1 MVVFE
6 EQVMTVG
13 QLNLFIK
20 DIFGQIPILNNIKI
34 KGEISNFKHH
44 SSGHMY
50 MSLKDDTGVIRAVM
64 FKNSAMSLK
73 FRPENGMQVIA
84 AGRVSVYERDGQYQL
99 YINEMEQ
106 DGKGNL
112 YEQFEKLKKQLEK
125 EGLFDSAKKKLVPQY
140 PKKIGV
146 ITAATG
152 AAVRDIINI
161 LSRRYK
167 AADVCL
173 YPVLVQGDGAA
184 ESIKTAIEYFN
195 ESSSCDVIIVGRG
208 GGSVEDLWAFNEEV
222 VARAIFASRIPIISA
237 VGHETDFTIADF
249 VADLRAPTPSAAAEL
264 AVPDGSELLEKLQAM
279 DLRLLSGAKK
289 LLENRRLVLKVYS
302 DKQVLKNP
310 TIKINEKAIYL
321 DHLSKMFEN
330 SINLIL
336 EKKKQELGIIA
347 SRMEGLSPL
356 KTLARGY
363 SVVKNNEGKIV
374 KAVSQVNPGENL
386 MITVQDGEICTIVK

>member
-1 MVVFE
+1 MVFE
-6 EQVMTVG
+6 EQIMTVG

-64 FKNSAMSLK
+64 FKNSAMYLRFK
-73 FRPENGMQVIA
+73 PENGMQVIA
-84 AGRVSVYERDGQYQL
+84 SGRVSVYERDGQYQL

-112 YEQFEKLKKQLEK
+112 YEQFEKLKNQLEK
-125 EGLFDSAKKKLVPQY
+125 EGLFDSAKKKPIPQY

-173 YPVLVQGDGAA
+173 YPALVQGDGAA

-195 ESSSCDVIIVGRG
+195 QNSYCDVIIVGRG
-208 GGSVEDLWAFNEEV
+208 GGSIEDLWAFNEEV

-264 AVPDGSELLEKLQAM
+264 AVPDGNELLEKLQTM
-279 DLRLLSGAKK
+279 DLRLLSAAKK
-289 LLENRRLVLKVYS
+289 VLENRRLVLKLYA

-310 TIKINEKAIYL
+310 ILKINEKAIYL
-321 DHLSKMFEN
+321 DHLSKMFEGAAKH
-330 SINLIL
+330 IF
-336 EKKKQELGIIA
+336 EKKKQQLGIIA

-356 KTLARGY
+356 KTLSRGY
-363 SVVKNNEGKIV
+363 SVVKNDVGQVI
-374 KAVSQVNPGENL
+374 KAVSQVNSGDNL
-386 MITVQDGEICTIVK
+386 TITVQDGEICTMVK

>member
-1 MVVFE
+1 MVFE
-6 EQVMTVG
+6 EQIMTVG

-64 FKNSAMSLK
+64 FKNSAMYLRFK
-73 FRPENGMQVIA
+73 PENGMQVIA
-84 AGRVSVYERDGQYQL
+84 SGRVSVYERDGQYQL

-112 YEQFEKLKKQLEK
+112 YEQFEKLKNQLEK
-125 EGLFDSAKKKLVPQY
+125 EGLFDSAKKKPIPQY

-173 YPVLVQGDGAA
+173 YPALVQGDGAA

-195 ESSSCDVIIVGRG
+195 QKDVCDVIIVGRG
-208 GGSVEDLWAFNEEV
+208 GGSIEDLWAFNEEV

-264 AVPDGSELLEKLQAM
+264 AVPDGNELLEKLQTM
-279 DLRLLSGAKK
+279 DLRLLSAAKK
-289 LLENRRLVLKVYS
+289 VLENRRLVLKLYA

-310 TIKINEKAIYL
+310 ILKINEKAIYL
-321 DHLSKMFEN
+321 DHLSKMFEGAAKH
-330 SINLIL
+330 IF
-336 EKKKQELGIIA
+336 EKKKQQLGIIA

-356 KTLARGY
+356 KTLSRGY
-363 SVVKNNEGKIV
+363 SVVKNDVGQVI
-374 KAVSQVNPGENL
+374 KAVSQVNSGDNL
-386 MITVQDGEICTIVK
+386 TITVQDGEICTMVK